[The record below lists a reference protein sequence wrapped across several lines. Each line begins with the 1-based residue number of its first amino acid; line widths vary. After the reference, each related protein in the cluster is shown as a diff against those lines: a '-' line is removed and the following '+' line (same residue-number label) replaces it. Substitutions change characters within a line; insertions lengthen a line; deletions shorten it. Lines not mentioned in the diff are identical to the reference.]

1 MKFKKLPPNSEK
13 LLLSIVDSSDP
24 EITLCSLF
32 ENASSNKDNELRS
45 IVKEL
50 QQEGYINV
58 MWADN
63 IPYNVIINN
72 SARTYSKQL
81 MEFEKNISSAK
92 KHMNEEKPVIF
103 ISHRSTDKDV
113 ADMLVDFFTSSGI
126 SRESIFCSSLPGND
140 VNEKISQEI
149 KLALQNSVVNIAI
162 LSYDYYQSAYCLNEA
177 GILWYNNTPVIV
189 IALPEINSNNMIGF
203 LNNEYKLRHLDSETD
218 ISYIYDTVHDAISMT
233 KTKMT
238 IITVENQKLRAR
250 YENFLKNREQPK
262 QSGEELLTNTVSGLT
277 TDDEKIVLYYI
288 LKKQVRKVSKSD
300 ILDWLHSDEVYDV
313 NIDNAFD
320 LLSSFD
326 DSSLNGETLELGFK
340 IFRNYSSKSD
350 TIISILQ
357 ETVDNH
363 IKKAIDVFM
372 SLWNSD
378 SLDDNLKLFLAYI
391 VDERMTSFGD
401 RWKMDKQ
408 IENIKDWEDK
418 NALSPSLSENYGS
431 CLQFMIQNHLVYE
444 TSWTSYGNPR
454 EYSLCHSLQDFLLNC
469 PSEYIEEL
477 QGVKDNYH
485 IDLPF

>member
-1 MKFKKLPPNSEK
+1 MEFIKLPLDSEK
-13 LLLSIVDSSDP
+13 LLLSIVNASNP
-24 EITLCSLF
+24 NLALRNLF
-32 ENASSNKDNELRS
+32 ENASANESDELRA
-45 IVKEL
+45 VTREL

-63 IPYNVIINN
+63 IPYHVTINN
-72 SARTYSKQL
+72 SARMYSKQL
-81 MEFEKNISSAK
+81 MEFEKNISNAK

-103 ISHRSTDKDV
+103 ISHRSTDKNV

-149 KLALQNSVVNIAI
+149 KLALKNSVVNIAI

-218 ISYIYDTVHDAISMT
+218 ISYMYDTVHDAISTT
-233 KTKMT
+233 KTKMS
-238 IITVENQKLRAR
+238 IITVESQKLRAR

-262 QSGEELLTNTVSGLT
+262 QFDEELLTNTVSGLT

-288 LKKQVRKVSKSD
+288 LKKQARKVSKSE
-300 ILDWLHSDEVYDV
+300 ILSWLHRDEIYDV

-320 LLSSFD
+320 LLSTFD
-326 DSSLNGETLELGFK
+326 DSSLNNETLELGIK
-340 IFRNYSSKSD
+340 VFRNYLTISD
-350 TIISILQ
+350 VLIVALQ
-357 ETVDNH
+357 KTLDNH
-363 IKKAIDVFM
+363 IRKSIDIFK
-372 SLWNSD
+372 SLWNSG
-378 SLDDNLKLFLAYI
+378 SLDDILKLFIAYI
-391 VDERMTSFGD
+391 VDEKITSFGD

-408 IENIKDWEDK
+408 INDIKNWEVK
-418 NALSPSLSENYGS
+418 NTLSASLSENYES
-431 CLQFMIQNHLVYE
+431 CLQFMIQNNLVYE

-454 EYSLCHSLQDFLLNC
+454 EYSLYPSLQDFLLNC
-469 PSEYIEEL
+469 PSEYIKEL
-477 QGVKDNYH
+477 QDVKDNYGV
-485 IDLPF
+485 DLPF

>member
-24 EITLCSLF
+24 EVTLCSLF
-32 ENASSNKDNELRS
+32 ENASPNKDNELRS

-162 LSYDYYQSAYCLNEA
+162 LSCDYYQSAYCLNEA

-300 ILDWLHSDEVYDV
+300 ILGWLHSDEVYDV

-357 ETVDNH
+357 ETVNNH

-408 IENIKDWEDK
+408 IENIKDWEAK
-418 NALSPSLSENYGS
+418 NTLSPSLSENYGS

>member
-24 EITLCSLF
+24 EVTLCSLF
-32 ENASSNKDNELRS
+32 ENASPNKDNELRS

-162 LSYDYYQSAYCLNEA
+162 LSCDYYQSAYCLNEA

-262 QSGEELLTNTVSGLT
+262 QSGEELLTNTVSSLT

-300 ILDWLHSDEVYDV
+300 ILGWLHSDEVYDV

-357 ETVDNH
+357 ETVNNH

-408 IENIKDWEDK
+408 IENIKDWEAK
-418 NALSPSLSENYGS
+418 NTLSPSLSENYGS

>member
-1 MKFKKLPPNSEK
+1 MEFKKLPSNAER
-13 LLLSIVDSSDP
+13 LLFLIVDSSNP
-24 EITLCSLF
+24 ENTLCGLL
-32 ENASSNKDNELRS
+32 ENTSASERDELID

-63 IPYNVIINN
+63 IPYHVTINN

-81 MEFEKNISSAK
+81 MEFEKNILSPK
-92 KHMNEEKPVIF
+92 KQMNEEKTIIF

-113 ADMLVDFFTSSGI
+113 ADMLVGFFTSSGI

-149 KLALQNSVVNIAI
+149 KLALQNSAVNIAI

-177 GILWYNNTPVIV
+177 GILWYNDTPVIA

-203 LNNEYKLRHLDSETD
+203 LNNEYKLRRLDSDTD
-218 ISYIYDTVHDAISMT
+218 ISYIYDTVHDAISM
-233 KTKMT
+233 KQTKMS
-238 IITVENQKLRAR
+238 IITAENKKLRSR
-250 YENFLKNREQPK
+250 YDNFIKNRERPK
-262 QSGEELLTNTVSGLT
+262 QTSEELLTNTISDLT
-277 TDDEKIVLYYI
+277 TDDERIVLYYI

-300 ILDWLHSDEVYDV
+300 ILGWLHSDEVYDV

-408 IENIKDWEDK
+408 IENIKDWEAK
-418 NALSPSLSENYGS
+418 NTLSPSLSENYGS

-454 EYSLCHSLQDFLLNC
+454 EYSLCHSLQDFLLK
-469 PSEYIEEL
+469 
-477 QGVKDNYH
+477 GFVKKSV
-485 IDLPF
+485 

>member
-1 MKFKKLPPNSEK
+1 MEFKKLPSNAER
-13 LLLSIVDSSDP
+13 LLFLIVDSSNP
-24 EITLCSLF
+24 ENTLCGLL
-32 ENASSNKDNELRS
+32 ENTSASERDELID

-63 IPYNVIINN
+63 IPYHVTINN

-81 MEFEKNISSAK
+81 MEFEKNILSPK
-92 KHMNEEKPVIF
+92 KQMNEEKTIIF

-113 ADMLVDFFTSSGI
+113 ADMLVGFFTSSGI

-149 KLALQNSVVNIAI
+149 KLALQNSAVNIAI

-177 GILWYNNTPVIV
+177 GILWYNETPVIA

-203 LNNEYKLRHLDSETD
+203 LNNEYKLRRLDSDTD
-218 ISYIYDTVHDAISMT
+218 ISYIYDTVHDAISM
-233 KTKMT
+233 KQTKMS
-238 IITVENQKLRAR
+238 IITAENKKLRSR
-250 YENFLKNREQPK
+250 YDNFIKNREQPK
-262 QSGEELLTNTVSGLT
+262 QTSEELLTNTISDLT
-277 TDDEKIVLYYI
+277 TDDERIVLYYI

-300 ILDWLHSDEVYDV
+300 ILGWLHSDEVYDV

-408 IENIKDWEDK
+408 IENIKDWEAK
-418 NALSPSLSENYGS
+418 NTLSPSLSENYGS

>member
-1 MKFKKLPPNSEK
+1 MEFKKLPSNAER
-13 LLLSIVDSSDP
+13 LLFLIVDSSNP
-24 EITLCSLF
+24 ENTLCGLL
-32 ENASSNKDNELRS
+32 ENTSASERDELID

-63 IPYNVIINN
+63 IPYHVTINN

-81 MEFEKNISSAK
+81 MEFEKNILSPK
-92 KHMNEEKPVIF
+92 KQMNEEKTIIF

-113 ADMLVDFFTSSGI
+113 ADMLVGFFTSSGI

-149 KLALQNSVVNIAI
+149 KLALQNSAVNIAI

-177 GILWYNNTPVIV
+177 GILWYNDTPVIA

-203 LNNEYKLRHLDSETD
+203 LNNEYKLRRLDSDTD
-218 ISYIYDTVHDAISMT
+218 ISYIYDTVHDAISM
-233 KTKMT
+233 KQTKMS
-238 IITVENQKLRAR
+238 IITAENKKLRSR
-250 YENFLKNREQPK
+250 YDNFIKNREQPK
-262 QSGEELLTNTVSGLT
+262 QTSEELLTNTISDLT
-277 TDDEKIVLYYI
+277 TDDERIVLYYI

-300 ILDWLHSDEVYDV
+300 ILGWLHSDEVYDV

-408 IENIKDWEDK
+408 IENIKDWEAK
-418 NALSPSLSENYGS
+418 NTLSPSLSENYGS

>member
-1 MKFKKLPPNSEK
+1 M
-13 LLLSIVDSSDP
+13 
-24 EITLCSLF
+24 
-32 ENASSNKDNELRS
+32 
-45 IVKEL
+45 
-50 QQEGYINV
+50 
-58 MWADN
+58 
-63 IPYNVIINN
+63 
-72 SARTYSKQL
+72 
-81 MEFEKNISSAK
+81 
-92 KHMNEEKPVIF
+92 
-103 ISHRSTDKDV
+103 
-113 ADMLVDFFTSSGI
+113 
-126 SRESIFCSSLPGND
+126 
-140 VNEKISQEI
+140 
-149 KLALQNSVVNIAI
+149 
-162 LSYDYYQSAYCLNEA
+162 
-177 GILWYNNTPVIV
+177 
-189 IALPEINSNNMIGF
+189 
-203 LNNEYKLRHLDSETD
+203 
-218 ISYIYDTVHDAISMT
+218 
-233 KTKMT
+233 
-238 IITVENQKLRAR
+238 
-250 YENFLKNREQPK
+250 
-262 QSGEELLTNTVSGLT
+262 
-277 TDDEKIVLYYI
+277 
-288 LKKQVRKVSKSD
+288 RKVSKSD
-300 ILDWLHSDEVYDV
+300 ILGWLHSDEVYDV

-363 IKKAIDVFM
+363 IKKSIDVFM

-408 IENIKDWEDK
+408 IDNIKDWEAK
-418 NALSPSLSENYGS
+418 NTLSPSLSENYGS

>member
-13 LLLSIVDSSDP
+13 LLLSIVNASNP
-24 EITLCSLF
+24 NLTLHNLF
-32 ENASSNKDNELRS
+32 ENASVNESEVLRA
-45 IVKEL
+45 IAREL
-50 QQEGYINV
+50 HQEGYINV

-63 IPYNVIINN
+63 IPYHVTINN

-81 MEFEKNISSAK
+81 MEFEKNISSQK
-92 KHMNEEKPVIF
+92 KRMNEEKTIIF

-126 SRESIFCSSLPGND
+126 PRESIFCSSLPGND

-149 KLALQNSVVNIAI
+149 KLALQNSVVNIAL

-177 GILWYNNTPVIV
+177 GVLWYNETPVIA

-203 LNNEYKLRHLDSETD
+203 LNNEYKLRRLDSETD
-218 ISYIYDTVHDAISMT
+218 ISYIYDTVHDAISM
-233 KTKMT
+233 KQTKMS
-238 IITVENQKLRAR
+238 IITVENKKLRSR
-250 YENFLKNREQPK
+250 YNNFIKNREQPK
-262 QSGEELLTNTVSGLT
+262 QPSKELLTNTISDLT
-277 TDDEKIVLYYI
+277 TDDERIVLYYI

-300 ILDWLHSDEVYDV
+300 ILGWLHSDEVYDV

-326 DSSLNGETLELGFK
+326 DSSLNDDTLELGFK
-340 IFRNYSSKSD
+340 VFRNYSAKSD
-350 TIISILQ
+350 TTISVLQ

-363 IKKAIDVFM
+363 IKKSIDVFT

-378 SLDDNLKLFLAYI
+378 SLDDILKLFIAYI

-408 IENIKDWEDK
+408 IENIKDWENK
-418 NALSPSLSENYGS
+418 NTLSPFLSENYGS

-477 QGVKDNYH
+477 QGVKDNYR